1 MKSERP
7 DYLKFWRV
15 VRYFIRAKYD
25 LKFPEIDM
33 LLFLYSE
40 KYFSRGDFDEYNEL
54 FSWSAKRFDNLLRNG
69 WIQKFRE
76 RDVRKNTRALYKLS
90 HKANVVIN
98 LIYNKLNGEEIPT
111 SLSANSMFLK
121 KVRYTDKV
129 YRNMIKEMN
138 AYYKAKRGT
147 LMDESDD

>member
-15 VRYFIRAKYD
+15 VRYFIRAKYK
-25 LKFPEIDM
+25 LTFPEIDM

-40 KYFSRGDFDEYNEL
+40 KYFSRGDFDEFNEL
-54 FSWSAKRFDNLLRNG
+54 FSWDKKRFNKLLSNG
-69 WIQKFRE
+69 WIQMFRE
-76 RDVRKNTRALYKLS
+76 RDVKKNTRALYKLS
-90 HKANVVIN
+90 QKSNVVIG
-98 LIYNKLNGEEIPT
+98 LIYSKLNGEEIPT